1 MSVWR
6 HGGMLDAGGTI
17 PPLVV
22 ASMVTFD
29 PLRTFEKIKSTP
41 ADDCLGAWKHVS
53 A

>member
-29 PLRTFEKIKSTP
+29 PKRKFKGTKE
-41 ADDCLGAWKHVS
+41 DDRY
-53 A
+53 